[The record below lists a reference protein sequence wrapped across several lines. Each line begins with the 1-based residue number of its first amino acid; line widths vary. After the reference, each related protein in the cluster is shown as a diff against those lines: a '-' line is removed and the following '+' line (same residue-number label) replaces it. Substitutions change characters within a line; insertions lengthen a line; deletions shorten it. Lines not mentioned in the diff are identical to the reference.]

1 MDASSH
7 MAVSHKGK
15 GKLGENVVAV
25 DHTDGLEHPLVKGP
39 LESLV
44 SHPGAAEGD
53 DLNVLMRETVLQV
66 HRAQDGQSSAKG
78 VPADAD
84 VNQLLRNLAV
94 DSLSDLRAF
103 IDPQKA
109 FMNPDFCILV
119 IIGDGLFPE
128 GKIRLPVLGGIG
140 ASEAD
145 REASFLF
152 SQIALDPGRA
162 VVDDNEFLPRLTGLD
177 IPIGEGGKLQGVAY
191 IFSIHGIHLPLVYES
206 VME

>member
-1 MDASSH
+1 MVELRRI
-7 MAVSHKGK
+7 MTVSPSDRST
-15 GKLGENVVAV
+15 NWAY
-25 DHTDGLEHPLVKGP
+25 TIFSTLVRMGGGTSQDVYKRQ
-39 LESLV
+39 
-44 SHPGAAEGD
+44 
-53 DLNVLMRETVLQV
+53 DLDVLMGEAVLQV

-78 VPADAD
+78 MPADAD

-94 DSLSDLRAF
+94 DSLSDRRAF
-103 IDPQKA
+103 IGSQKA

-145 REASFLF
+145 GEASFLF

-162 VVDDNEFLPRLTGLD
+162 VIDDNKLFPRLTGLD
-177 IPIGEGGKLQGVAY
+177 IPIGEGGKLQGIAY
-191 IFSIHGIHLPLVYES
+191 TFSVHGIHLPLVYES

>member
-15 GKLGENVVAV
+15 GKLGDNVVAV
-25 DHTDGLEHPLVKGP
+25 DHTDGLEHPFVKGL
-39 LESLV
+39 LESPV

-53 DLNVLMRETVLQV
+53 DLDVLMRETVLQV
-66 HRAQDGQSSAKG
+66 HRAQDSQSSAKG

-94 DSLSDLRAF
+94 DSLSDRRAF
-103 IDPQKA
+103 IGSQKA

-119 IIGDGLFPE
+119 IIGDGLFSE

-140 ASEAD
+140 TPKAD
-145 REASFLF
+145 GEASFLF

-162 VVDDNEFLPRLTGLD
+162 VIDDNKLFPRLTGLD
-177 IPIGEGGKLQGVAY
+177 IPIGEGGKLQGIAY
-191 IFSIHGIHLPLVYES
+191 TFSVHGIHLPLVYES